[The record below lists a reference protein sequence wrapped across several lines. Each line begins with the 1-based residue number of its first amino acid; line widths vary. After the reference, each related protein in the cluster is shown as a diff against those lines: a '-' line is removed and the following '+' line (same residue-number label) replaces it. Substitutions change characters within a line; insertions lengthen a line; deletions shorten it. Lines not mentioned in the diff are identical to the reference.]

1 MKQFKDGEWQYID
14 YVPLEQ
20 SISVWPVKTRYSDG
34 MAWFDKYEMASLL
47 GWEVRDIRQCLDE
60 LEANGNLPKDEIA
73 MFEDKTS
80 GGRILNTKCYSASI
94 FLQISEASEIE
105 DNQHKLWVLSKSGLD
120 PNDKYEKHVL
130 SLMDKNKEVESK
142 YKYCILD
149 YLWYHGERV
158 KEAGGYSDGYF
169 VLLYYMIFS
178 IIPVAVLSPRFLP
191 VTIALVLIMAL
202 LCVSLLFSR
211 QRRWAIKVHYGLN
224 YKINNSK
231 WTRINSSHGLFMT
244 IHLLS
249 WLVWWT
255 LLANLLK

>member
-20 SISVWPVKTRYSDG
+20 SISVWPVKTRYSEG

-47 GWEVRDIRQCLDE
+47 GWEVRDIRQYLDE
-60 LEANGNLPKDEIA
+60 MEANGNMPKDEIA

-94 FLQISEASEIE
+94 FLHISEASEIE
-105 DNQHKLWVLSKSGLD
+105 GNQHKLWVLSKSGLD
-120 PNDKYEKHVL
+120 TNHKYEKLVL
-130 SLMDKNKEVESK
+130 SLMDKNEEVESK

-158 KEAGGYSDGYF
+158 KEAGGRSDGYF

-202 LCVSLLFSR
+202 LCVLLLFSR
-211 QRRWAIKVHYGLN
+211 QRRWAIKVHFGLN
-224 YKINNSK
+224 FKINNSK
-231 WTRINSSHGLFMT
+231 WTAINSNHGLFMT

-255 LLANLLK
+255 LFATLLK